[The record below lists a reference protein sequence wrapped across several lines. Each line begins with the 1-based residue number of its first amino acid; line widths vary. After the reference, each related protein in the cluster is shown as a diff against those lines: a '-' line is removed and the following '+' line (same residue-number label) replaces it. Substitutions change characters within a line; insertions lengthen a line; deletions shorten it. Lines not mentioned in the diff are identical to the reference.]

1 MNSLSKTNKKR
12 IAVVAHQNKK
22 VDLINWSYYNKNVLM
37 QHEII
42 AIGKAGNILEG
53 TINIPVQK
61 LMTGPFGGDQQ
72 LSAMIEEGK
81 IDIIIFFSNPIG
93 RDVEDSDIEALQQIA
108 ITNNIVVAANLATA
122 DYVVASSMM
131 EQECEV
137 V

>member
-93 RDVEDSDIEALQQIA
+93 RDV
-108 ITNNIVVAANLATA
+108 
-122 DYVVASSMM
+122 
-131 EQECEV
+131 
-137 V
+137 